1 MEKKLSK
8 KQEEILKLHSKPHK
22 NQAGKT
28 VAGHSAKHMKAM
40 KVMMEHGM
48 SFSNSHD
55 AAMKIIGK

>member
-8 KQEEILKLHSKPHK
+8 KQEEMLKLHSKPHK

-40 KVMMEHGM
+40 KLMMEKGM
-48 SFSNSHD
+48 SFDNSHEVTL
-55 AAMKIIGK
+55 KILGK